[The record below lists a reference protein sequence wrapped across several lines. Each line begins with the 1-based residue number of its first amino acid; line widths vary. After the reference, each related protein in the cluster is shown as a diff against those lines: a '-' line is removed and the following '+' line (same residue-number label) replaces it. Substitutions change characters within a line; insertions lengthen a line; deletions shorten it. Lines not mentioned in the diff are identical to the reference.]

1 MPSTDVEPT
10 RPKGL
15 LSGDPL
21 ELARRTTR
29 AWELFAEAVAAAD
42 LDSPTRSSTRSA
54 RQMITALGSW
64 PDSRGIRELIA
75 DAHAGATA
83 MEPFKQASAR
93 LAATHA
99 GAGDDEVRGS
109 VLLSLEQTQAWLASG
124 DLQHTGH
131 LPTPSPL
138 GPLPVG
144 TVVHAAAYQLAVT
157 ARDLIPAGAEPLPEL
172 DEIGLVALLDAA
184 GAVGARSGLVARA
197 SAVGRRAAVSCDIID
212 GGWTATLADDP
223 GFPAVIG
230 PEELL
235 VDLAGGRADFAA
247 LTRQLR
253 FRDARGL
260 LALSPVVDAVPDL
273 PGGPLLKR
281 VAQFARVFG
290 GRR

>member
-10 RPKGL
+10 RPKGF
-15 LSGDPL
+15 LSSDPAG
-21 ELARRTTR
+21 LAQRTIR
-29 AWELFAEAVAAAD
+29 AWELFGEAVAAAD
-42 LDSPTRSSTRSA
+42 LDGRTRSSRRNA
-54 RQMITALGSW
+54 RQMITALGTW
-64 PDSRGIRELIA
+64 PDSRGIPQLIA
-75 DAHAGATA
+75 DAHAGATT
-83 MEPFKQASAR
+83 MEPFKRASAR
-93 LAATHA
+93 LADSHA
-99 GAGDDEVRGS
+99 GAGDDAVRSS
-109 VLLSLEQTQAWLASG
+109 VTLSLDQTRDWLESD
-124 DLQHTGH
+124 DLLHTGL

-138 GPLPVG
+138 GLLPMG

-172 DEIGLVALLDAA
+172 DDIGLVALLDAA
-184 GAVGARSGLVARA
+184 GAVAARTGLVARA
-197 SAVGRRAAVSCDIID
+197 SAVGRRGAVSCDIID
-212 GGWTATLADDP
+212 GGWTSALTDEP
-223 GFPAVIG
+223 QFPAVIG